1 MKRDLS
7 QDKPCRNDDDI
18 LMNDSEQNGKDQNSQ
33 DQFELKKF
41 ESKFNSAA
49 KADRNLNLQND

>member
-7 QDKPCRNDDDI
+7 QDKPSRNDDDI
-18 LMNDSEQNGKDQNSQ
+18 LMNDSEKNGKDQNSQ

-49 KADRNLNLQND
+49 KADRNFNV